1 MPFYLLYIV
10 LLLIISILYSRGW
23 KNQILTLSK
32 GSSWILTG
40 ISLFMVY
47 LSAEQGQLI
56 YEVLQK
62 HGIWGLWQYWSSMIG
77 VFVVPLVFAPIWH
90 RLQLVTDNDFIPLR
104 YSGMGAKVLQVFRAY
119 YVGMI
124 IVMLLLSFHVLA
136 FSKVLMAFFEV
147 DKNEALLI
155 SGICLFVFSLKNSF
169 SIKIKTDLLHY
180 LFYLVALLVLGI
192 IVIQNSEG
200 LSYSLEYLKDKRP
213 ETLQVWPADNSQW
226 FYSLIFLGIQWW
238 SVQQFDGGGQE
249 MLRYRSAKTPK
260 AAVLTGLVNI
270 VLALV
275 SSIATMLLVLMIFAV
290 SNSEV
295 QDFNTAI
302 IQILPAYLHPLIVIG
317 WFGLFISSCESLLIW
332 GVGFWTKDLHQR
344 IFKNQKEEASP
355 VFILG
360 SMVFLSIL
368 AILTA
373 FNAENLESIIRWFFA
388 LSAGVAPIF
397 ILRWFWMR
405 INAWT
410 QLTAM
415 ASVPFL
421 NLLYNFFD
429 FSKVLPFHE
438 SEMGA
443 YVWRLIILTILTL
456 VISFTV
462 MVFTPK
468 DDSEHLSRFIEKR
481 GPIEP
486 LRNAMIL
493 AILLGLLYFILWNYF
508 WTWLLG

>member
-23 KNQILTLSK
+23 QNQILTLSK

-56 YEVLQK
+56 YEVIQK
-62 HGIWGLWQYWSSMIG
+62 HGIWGLWQYWSAMIG
-77 VFVVPLVFAPIWH
+77 IFVVPLVFAPLWH
-90 RLQLVTDNDFIPLR
+90 RLQLLTDNDFIPLR
-104 YSGMGAKVLQVFRAY
+104 YSGMGAKLLQIFRAY
-119 YVGMI
+119 YVGMF
-124 IVMLLLSFHVLA
+124 IVMLLLSFHILA

-147 DKNEALLI
+147 DKNEAMLI
-155 SGICLFVFSLKNSF
+155 SGISLFVFSLKNSY

-180 LFYLVALLVLGI
+180 IFYLIAMLVLGI
-192 IVIQNSEG
+192 FVIQNSEG
-200 LSYSLEYLKDKRP
+200 LSHSLHFLKDNRP
-213 ETLQVWPADNSQW
+213 EILQVWPIEKSQW
-226 FYSLIFLGIQWW
+226 FYSLIFIGIQWW

-260 AAVLTGLVNI
+260 AAVLTGMVNI
-270 VLALV
+270 VLALLCTAV
-275 SSIATMLLVLMIFAV
+275 TIVLVLMMFAGSKGAV
-290 SNSEV
+290 K
-295 QDFNTAI
+295 DFNTAI

-332 GVGFWTKDLHQR
+332 GVGFWTKDLYHR
-344 IFKNQKEEASP
+344 IFKNKKEEASP

-360 SMVFLSIL
+360 SMVFLSIF

-373 FNAENLESIIRWFFA
+373 FNADNLESVIRWFFA

-397 ILRWFWMR
+397 ILRWFWLR

-421 NLLYNFFD
+421 NILYNLFD
-429 FSKVLPFHE
+429 FSNTLPYHE
-438 SEMGA
+438 GEMGA
-443 YVWRLIILTILTL
+443 YVWRLVILTILTL
-456 VISFTV
+456 MISFTV

-468 DDSEHLSRFIEKR
+468 DDSEHLSRFKEKR

-508 WTWLLG
+508 WSCLLG